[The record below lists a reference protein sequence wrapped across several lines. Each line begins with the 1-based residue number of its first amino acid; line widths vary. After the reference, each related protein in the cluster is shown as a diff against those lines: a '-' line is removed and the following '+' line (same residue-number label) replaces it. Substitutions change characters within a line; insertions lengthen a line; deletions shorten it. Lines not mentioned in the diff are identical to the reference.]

1 MRGGPRCAAAQV
13 KEYVQ
18 RQWGKILAGR
28 VSLADFVFA
37 KEVKLGTY
45 VARNG
50 LVPPAAQVCCCPPP
64 WDA

>member
-1 MRGGPRCAAAQV
+1 V